1 MSRNDYNP
9 LYLALAAIIV
19 LLNGLFSRRRM
30 YDR

>member
-1 MSRNDYNP
+1 MSRSGYNP

-19 LLNGLFSRRRM
+19 LLNSFFSRRRM